1 VQKPAWSWLHLNGM
15 VSGISLVVMTL
26 FFAQLVNKAGCI
38 FCLLSEQFS
47 FRVLWMNL
55 AVLAPDIN
63 MLSGGLVAVTV
74 YETGCGLSKSFD
86 LVRVY

>member
-26 FFAQLVNKAGCI
+26 FFAQLVNKAATGCI

-55 AVLAPDIN
+55 AVLALDIN
-63 MLSGGLVAVTV
+63 MLSVQGSSSCDGI
-74 YETGCGLSKSFD
+74 
-86 LVRVY
+86 